1 MVFYTGCGWIA
12 LICLVVAGFLP
23 VLVTDFAIK
32 RNYTQEHG
40 WPMLVAGAASFL
52 ICLVAGL
59 IANRKLPH
67 KVIDKVGDLGAAGH
81 TFCWIRLEY
90 AGLFSLALN
99 VFLAAKVAK
108 SFW

>member
-12 LICLVVAGFLP
+12 LICLVAAVFLP
-23 VLVTDFAIK
+23 VVITDFAIQ
-32 RNYTQEHG
+32 RNYTHEYG
-40 WPMLVAGAASFL
+40 WPMLVAGVASSL

-67 KVIDKVGDLGAAGH
+67 KVFDKVGEFGAAGH

-90 AGLFSLALN
+90 AGLLSLALN
-99 VFLAAKVAK
+99 GFLAVKAAK
-108 SFW
+108 SIL